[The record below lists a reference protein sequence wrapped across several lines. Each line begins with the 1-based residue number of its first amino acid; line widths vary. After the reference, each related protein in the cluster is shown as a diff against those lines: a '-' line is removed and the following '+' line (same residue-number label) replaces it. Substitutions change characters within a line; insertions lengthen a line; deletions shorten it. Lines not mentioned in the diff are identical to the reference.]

1 MLKIN
6 LLGKIKIEYL
16 GENLESK
23 LSNKTVAIIYLLI
36 ANKGRYLSKDK
47 LVARNGQRRRRQ
59 KTDDPNGKHRPAAC
73 RDVGAPAA
81 RKHAAIY
88 SRAPPARTAA
98 QAPAL

>member
-23 LSNKTVAIIYLLI
+23 LSNKTVAMIYLLI

-47 LVARNGQRRRRQ
+47 LVL
-59 KTDDPNGKHRPAAC
+59 
-73 RDVGAPAA
+73 
-81 RKHAAIY
+81 Y
-88 SRAPPARTAA
+88 
-98 QAPAL
+98 L